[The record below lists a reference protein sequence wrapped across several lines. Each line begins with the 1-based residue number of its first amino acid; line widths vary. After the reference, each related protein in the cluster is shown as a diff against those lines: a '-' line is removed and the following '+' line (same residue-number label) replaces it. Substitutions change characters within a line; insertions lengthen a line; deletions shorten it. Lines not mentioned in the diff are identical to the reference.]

1 MNVLC
6 FGEPLIRLAT
16 SAHERL
22 EIARDLEIS
31 YAGAET
37 VVAISL
43 ALQGESVS
51 YATKLASNR
60 LGTNA
65 LMTLARYGVDTSR
78 VIRSNDRMGLFYTER
93 GRSIRSTIVTYD
105 RSGTAMA
112 NASHEDFDWDRMLN
126 GVEVFFFSGVIP
138 AISDEMTTACLE
150 GLRACRG
157 RGIRTVC
164 DLNYRN
170 TLWSRDKA
178 QRAWG
183 KLIPL
188 LDVLIASEDD
198 IISIDD
204 AQVSGDDVFDY
215 CLNWSRGLM
224 LDYPLESV
232 CFLARSMD
240 RYDAASFRGGLV
252 NREGTFNSKT
262 EVVSVSDISSCG
274 SIFSAGIVHGENSR
288 WDPQFMIDYA
298 TMASAFKA
306 TVAGDLSFASETEI
320 ASLLAESVRP
330 YFRQ

>member
-170 TLWSRDKA
+170 TCGHATRPSA
-178 QRAWG
+178 PG
-183 KLIPL
+183 
-188 LDVLIASEDD
+188 ASSFPCLTCLSPRRDD

-204 AQVSGDDVFDY
+204 AQVSWRRRLRLLPQLEQGDSCWTIRWERVLSRPFD
-215 CLNWSRGLM
+215 G
-224 LDYPLESV
+224 PV
-232 CFLARSMD
+232 
-240 RYDAASFRGGLV
+240 
-252 NREGTFNSKT
+252 
-262 EVVSVSDISSCG
+262 
-274 SIFSAGIVHGENSR
+274 
-288 WDPQFMIDYA
+288 
-298 TMASAFKA
+298 
-306 TVAGDLSFASETEI
+306 
-320 ASLLAESVRP
+320 
-330 YFRQ
+330 